1 MPKTCLLALL
11 LTLCLAPGLPRAE
24 GLFIVDDDLIVGIR
38 PGFPMRIV
46 PTTDRNRPDPRVDA
60 HAPLIYLDRD
70 AHKAAALREKALNGD
85 MDALLHLAVLSRVGE
100 EERRPP
106 LFGATA
112 AFWEDWAVRML
123 GGREAWFR
131 LAVICHEFKQGSCL
145 LSYEESEAR
154 PADKASSIADA
165 PLNRLTVIYLRKA
178 AANGHAEAMYALS
191 RLCRAYPDKDFRMPK
206 EPGFLIV
213 PDENPESDY
222 WLGAAAAAGSARAWF
237 ALSLSVQNER
247 DMLELLGKSMRLGFA
262 HAAEILQEL
271 YRPCPETEPLP
282 PGGTGTST
290 SYVQILHLKLR
301 GPTGPNGSLHLR
313 TKRSLPPCDN
323 GKESIYYQAI
333 RVRMYGEDR
342 HEVADT
348 AKKMMQGG
356 NKDFPT
362 PCLTRKDYDE
372 AMRRAEKDFRAIEA
386 DLRER
391 KTARDALYEKA
402 KPLFAK
408 LRAAY
413 AAQTEADAARD
424 EARRTEP

>member
-1 MPKTCLLALL
+1 MRKACLSALL
-11 LTLCLAPGLPRAE
+11 LGCWLCLAPGLPHAE

-38 PGFPMRIV
+38 PGFPMRLV
-46 PTTDRNRPDPRVDA
+46 PTTDRNRPDPCVDA

-70 AHKAAALREKALNGD
+70 APKAAALREKALNGD

-131 LAVICHEFKQGSCL
+131 LAVICHEFKKGSSL

-154 PADKASSIADA
+154 PADKPSSIAKA
-165 PLNRLTVIYLRKA
+165 PLNRLTMVYLRKA

-206 EPGFLIV
+206 DPGFLIV

-237 ALSLSVQNER
+237 ALALSVQDER
-247 DMLELLGKSMRLGFA
+247 DMLELLRKSMRLGFA

-271 YRPCPETEPLP
+271 HRPCPATEPLP
-282 PGGTGTST
+282 PGDTDKTNSH
-290 SYVQILHLKLR
+290 VQILRVKLR

-313 TKRSLPPCDN
+313 TERSLPPCDN
-323 GKESIYYQAI
+323 GEESIYYQAI
-333 RVRMYGEDR
+333 RVRMYGEDW
-342 HEVADT
+342 HEVVDT

-356 NKDFPT
+356 NEDFSK
-362 PCLTRKDYDE
+362 PCLTRKEYDE

-391 KTARDALYEKA
+391 KKARDALYEKA
-402 KPLFAK
+402 EPLFAA
-408 LRAAY
+408 LRAAC
-413 AAQTEADAARD
+413 AAQAKGTTAPAGE
-424 EARRTEP
+424 RR